1 MQSFL
6 FSLFELRTLNSQS
19 LVPDNVHTL
28 VARLHVQAEEERL
41 VGGQR
46 QENAGSYGSAGKKRK
61 GKGGGKGQD
70 ALPLPTQ
77 NGEGDQLSVSSGV
90 LQVRLPEVSKTIFH
104 CEL

>member
-1 MQSFL
+1 MTTHVS
-6 FSLFELRTLNSQS
+6 E
-19 LVPDNVHTL
+19 
-28 VARLHVQAEEERL
+28 ARLHVQAEEERL

-70 ALPLPTQ
+70 TLPLPTQ

-90 LQVRLPEVSKTIFH
+90 LQARFPELSKTIVQ